1 MSEHVLTTLKPVV
14 LANDDFTE
22 SEQTF
27 VKREY
32 TDYNF
37 NDSQE
42 TSVKEANTPASS
54 CECGQRYVSE
64 QHINVSARTW

>member
-14 LANDDFTE
+14 LANDDFQD

-27 VKREY
+27 VKKEY

-37 NDSQE
+37 NMS
-42 TSVKEANTPASS
+42 
-54 CECGQRYVSE
+54 
-64 QHINVSARTW
+64 